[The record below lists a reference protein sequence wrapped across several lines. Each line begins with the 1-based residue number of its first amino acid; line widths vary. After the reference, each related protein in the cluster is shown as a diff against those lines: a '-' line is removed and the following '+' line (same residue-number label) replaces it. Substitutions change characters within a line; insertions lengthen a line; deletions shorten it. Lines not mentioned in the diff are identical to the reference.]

1 MSSALLPMWQK
12 KKLAVKLVKL
22 ILVDSFSVPQVL
34 WDPSS
39 NCC

>member
-1 MSSALLPMWQK
+1 MSSALLFGK
-12 KKLAVKLVKL
+12 YKKLIVKLAKL